1 MVKLPNGQQNNIYGN
16 AEDACSYFTM
26 FADIAKHVGKN
37 LNNTNWTNT
46 VNTFGPVK
54 VMNTDCASLHAGK
67 YDADDTYGLV
77 AFDPT
82 IKPNGDW
89 KHVTPTENVS
99 GG

>member
-1 MVKLPNGQQNNIYGN
+1 
-16 AEDACSYFTM
+16 M
-26 FADIAKHVGKN
+26 FADIAKKVGKN

-46 VNTFGPVK
+46 VNTIGAVK
-54 VMNTDCASLHAGK
+54 VMNTDFASLHAGK

-82 IKPNGDW
+82 IEPNGEW
-89 KHVTPTENVS
+89 KHLTPTENVS